1 MVTNLILVCIATV
14 IFIVYNAIAVHN
26 FGIPKSLS
34 DTFYYYNEK
43 RNHPEWKLNHLGW
56 FFTAMMTAVAFLLMP
71 AWISITEIITSW
83 SNYLTVLPF
92 LGAGSI
98 IFVGTAP
105 AFRANKMERTVHS
118 VAAKCAAAF
127 SLAWDAIVCYKVCYI
142 ILIALLIVAA
152 LAHITKTQKTAL
164 TYWLE
169 MVAFIATFT
178 TIIVECCIL
187 L

>member
-1 MVTNLILVCIATV
+1 MYESV
-14 IFIVYNAIAVHN
+14 IFKGFLRGACRGKYAIV
-26 FGIPKSLS
+26 
-34 DTFYYYNEK
+34 
-43 RNHPEWKLNHLGW
+43 R
-56 FFTAMMTAVAFLLMP
+56 
-71 AWISITEIITSW
+71 
-83 SNYLTVLPF
+83 
-92 LGAGSI
+92 
-98 IFVGTAP
+98 
-105 AFRANKMERTVHS
+105 
-118 VAAKCAAAF
+118 
-127 SLAWDAIVCYKVCYI
+127 VCYKVCYI